1 MLKDKPKRES
11 VYIARLDK
19 ELRLNFITLADDEWI
34 ADRYSEEEIHAAF
47 TKPDHENAIVLLT
60 LFWRCLDDDSKR
72 LVRDVKLV
80 KFDDDGKEEVIEEAH
95 QPSRMKYLI
104 SGEDELLAIMSA
116 WVKTRRKSSPEI
128 LENAKKKMKV
138 EQSSQKNKSSNSSPA
153 NMDTPSSS
161 ARSSQD
167 ENSLT
172 S

>member
-1 MLKDKPKRES
+1 MKEKPKRES
-11 VYIARLDK
+11 VYIARLEK

-34 ADRYSEEEIHAAF
+34 ADRFSDEEIHAAF
-47 TKPDHENAIVLLT
+47 TKPDHENAIVILT

-80 KFDDDGKEEVIEEAH
+80 KFDDNGNEEVIDESH
-95 QPSRMKYLI
+95 QPTRMKYLI

-138 EQSSQKNKSSNSSPA
+138 EQSSQKSKSSSSLPVS
-153 NMDTPSSS
+153 MDTPSSS
-161 ARSSQD
+161 ARSSHE